1 MTENISTYAVAS
13 YLDTIEDKYKTAI
26 YEAVKAPREIKWF
39 LQEGVAMPTKRET
52 DSGYDVYS
60 KENNVW
66 LKPHQTKLFGTGVHV
81 ILPKNIWL
89 WAADRGSTGSKGIH
103 THCGIID
110 QEYTGEIFI
119 ALCNT
124 NNYPILFTNEVDSF
138 CFKRTWYGR
147 KYACYPI
154 SKGIAQL
161 IPVIRPNTTE
171 TTIDEL
177 NFTLFKLTSARG
189 DGKLGSS
196 GK

>member
-1 MTENISTYAVAS
+1 MEENITTSYVIKS
-13 YLDTIEDKYKTAI
+13 YLDTIEEKIDKLKQEL
-26 YEAVKAPREIKWF
+26 EAPKEIKWF
-39 LQEGVAMPTKRET
+39 LQEGISMPTKRET

-60 KENNVW
+60 KANNVW

-103 THCGIID
+103 THCGIVD

-124 NNYPILFTNEVDSF
+124 NKYPILFTDKVDSF

-161 IPVIRPNTTE
+161 IPIIRPNTTE
-171 TTIDEL
+171 STIDEL
-177 NFTLFKLTSARG
+177 NFALFKLMSARG